1 MNLANRLT
9 MLRVFMIPIF
19 LVFLLGNFTYEPLN
33 QYMPIVNESFIYQ
46 PLHRYIAILIF
57 VLASVTDALDGYIA
71 RSRNMI
77 TNLGKFM
84 DPVADKLLVCSAL
97 IAMVELDILSAWVVI
112 IIISRDF
119 ILMTFRMVASS
130 NNVVIAADKIGKIK
144 TVAQMVM
151 IVYMLFSFTG
161 STLVLIGDALVGLV
175 IVLTVLSAASY
186 IFKNLDVIK

>member
-1 MNLANRLT
+1 MNLANKLT

-19 LVFLLGNFTYEPLN
+19 LVFLLGSFN
-33 QYMPIVNESFIYQ
+33 NESLNKYIDVFGFIYQ
-46 PLHRYIAILIF
+46 PMARHIAILIF
-57 VLASVTDALDGYIA
+57 MSAALTDALDGHIA

-97 IAMVELDILSAWVVI
+97 IAMVELNILHAWVVI
-112 IIISRDF
+112 VIISRDF

-144 TVAQMVM
+144 TAAQMVM
-151 IVYMLFSFTG
+151 IIYLLFGFTAP
-161 STLVLIGDALVGLV
+161 TLVLVGNILIGIV
-175 IVLTVLSAASY
+175 IILTVLSATSY
-186 IFKNLDVIK
+186 VFKNLDVIKD